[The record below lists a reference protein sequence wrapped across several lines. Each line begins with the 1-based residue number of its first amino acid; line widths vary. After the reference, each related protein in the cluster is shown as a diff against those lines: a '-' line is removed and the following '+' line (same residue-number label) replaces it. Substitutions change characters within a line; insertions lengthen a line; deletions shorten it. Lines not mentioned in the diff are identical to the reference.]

1 MTFDTKIDLSAN
13 IESGNWAPMVR
24 RHGETVGRTKRIE
37 VPEPADDDLIFPTIS
52 SPPVWPRIFPG
63 L

>member
-1 MTFDTKIDLSAN
+1 MTVETKIDLSTN
-13 IESGNWAPMVR
+13 IESGSWAPMVR
-24 RHGETVGRTKRIE
+24 RHGEIVSRAKRVE
-37 VPEPADDDLIFPTIS
+37 AAEPADDDLIFPTIS